1 MRIKNSKFNP
11 NKKEKRKESALQNR
25 TTVNTSFSVLI
36 SVKPTKSSV
45 THRKYRIGILDS
57 VCFYFHKNKRTNVY
71 ITLCKKVVKEALSV
85 INFINYER
93 IEKIIK
99 VNQELLF
106 NNFVKMDSGIV
117 KSDFA
122 SDGNIEGYKKDV
134 KEKK

>member
-57 VCFYFHKNKRTNVY
+57 VCFNFHKNKRKNVY

-99 VNQELLF
+99 VNKELLF

-117 KSDFA
+117 KRDFA

>member
-1 MRIKNSKFNP
+1 M
-11 NKKEKRKESALQNR
+11 
-25 TTVNTSFSVLI
+25 
-36 SVKPTKSSV
+36 
-45 THRKYRIGILDS
+45 
-57 VCFYFHKNKRTNVY
+57 Y
-71 ITLCKKVVKEALSV
+71 ITLCTKVVKEALSV

-99 VNQELLF
+99 VNKELLF